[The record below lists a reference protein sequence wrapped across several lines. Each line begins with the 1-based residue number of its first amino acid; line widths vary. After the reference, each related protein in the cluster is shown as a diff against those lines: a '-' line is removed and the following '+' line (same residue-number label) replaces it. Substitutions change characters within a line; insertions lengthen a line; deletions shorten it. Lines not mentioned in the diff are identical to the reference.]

1 LFQVPTKNRDKR
13 NNKKSRQS
21 NGASKNVA
29 LILLK
34 NTNIANGNAPK
45 SQDQR
50 KASLSKSAFE
60 RNNKCYAL
68 RHAPKRT
75 TVINQPTS
83 RTMMVKKN

>member
-1 LFQVPTKNRDKR
+1 MAFKISTKNRDKR
-13 NNKKSRQS
+13 NNKKSRQQVGGPKS
-21 NGASKNVA
+21 VA

-34 NTNIANGNAPK
+34 NTNGNAQK
-45 SQDQR
+45 SQDPR

-83 RTMMVKKN
+83 RMMMIKKN

>member
-1 LFQVPTKNRDKR
+1 
-13 NNKKSRQS
+13 
-21 NGASKNVA
+21 
-29 LILLK
+29 LK
-34 NTNIANGNAPK
+34 NTTGIAPK

-83 RTMMVKKN
+83 RMMMIKKN